1 MKQIAVIG
9 LGKFGQSVAQTLSQK
24 GKEVL
29 AIDKD
34 EERVRA
40 VSELVSQAVE
50 LDSTDEKAL
59 RAAGVENVDAAVVA
73 IGRDLEASIM
83 VTLNLKE
90 IGVKEIVAKA
100 VSEMHGKVLRKV
112 GATRVVFPE
121 RDMGVRI
128 AHSLLSVSTLE
139 QIQLSAEHS
148 IVEIIAPS
156 VFTGKTLK
164 ELMLRPQYGVDVIT
178 LRRKIPTVTDK
189 GVTGIEEKLIVAP
202 GASDAVNQGDV
213 LVIVGSDDDIQK
225 LQGQGKLGR

>member
-1 MKQIAVIG
+1 
-9 LGKFGQSVAQTLSQK
+9 GKFGQSVAETLSQK

-29 AIDKD
+29 AIDINED
-34 EERVRA
+34 RVRA

-59 RAAGVENVDAAVVA
+59 RAAGIENVDAAVVA
-73 IGRDLEASIM
+73 IGRGLEASIM

-139 QIQLSAEHS
+139 QIQLSNEHS

-156 VFTGKTLK
+156 VFVDKTLK
-164 ELMLRPQYGVDVIT
+164 ELRLRSQYGVDVIA

-189 GVTGIEEKLIVAP
+189 GVTEIEEKLIVAP
-202 GASDAVNQGDV
+202 GADDVVNEGDV
-213 LVIVGSDDDIQK
+213 LVIVGSNNDIHKLQK
-225 LQGQGKLGR
+225 LE

>member
-9 LGKFGQSVAQTLSQK
+9 LGKFGQSVAETLSQK

-29 AIDKD
+29 AIDINED
-34 EERVRA
+34 RVRA

-59 RAAGVENVDAAVVA
+59 RAAGIENVDAAVVA
-73 IGRDLEASIM
+73 IGRGLEASIM

-139 QIQLSAEHS
+139 QIQLSNEHS

-156 VFTGKTLK
+156 VFVDKTLK
-164 ELMLRPQYGVDVIT
+164 ELRLRSQYGVDVIA

-189 GVTGIEEKLIVAP
+189 GITEIEEKLIVAP
-202 GASDAVNQGDV
+202 GADDVVNEGDV
-213 LVIVGSDDDIQK
+213 LVIVGSNDNIHKLQK
-225 LQGQGKLGR
+225 LE

>member
-9 LGKFGQSVAQTLSQK
+9 LGKFGQSVAETLSQK

-29 AIDKD
+29 AIDINED
-34 EERVRA
+34 RVRA

-59 RAAGVENVDAAVVA
+59 RAAGIENVDAAVVA
-73 IGRDLEASIM
+73 IGRGLEASIM

-139 QIQLSAEHS
+139 QIQLSNEHS

-156 VFTGKTLK
+156 VFVDKTLK
-164 ELMLRPQYGVDVIT
+164 ELRLRSQYGVDVIA

-189 GVTGIEEKLIVAP
+189 GVTEIEEKLIVAP
-202 GASDAVNQGDV
+202 GADDVVNEGDV
-213 LVIVGSDDDIQK
+213 LVIVGSNDNIHKLQK
-225 LQGQGKLGR
+225 LE

>member
-9 LGKFGQSVAQTLSQK
+9 LGKFGQSVAETLSQK

-29 AIDKD
+29 AIDINED
-34 EERVRA
+34 RVRA

-59 RAAGVENVDAAVVA
+59 RAAGIENVDAAVVA
-73 IGRDLEASIM
+73 IGRGLEASIM

-139 QIQLSAEHS
+139 QIQLSNEHS

-156 VFTGKTLK
+156 VFVDKTLK
-164 ELMLRPQYGVDVIT
+164 ELRLRSQYGVDVIA

-189 GVTGIEEKLIVAP
+189 GVTEIEEKLIVAP
-202 GASDAVNQGDV
+202 GADDVVNEGDV
-213 LVIVGSDDDIQK
+213 LVIVGSNNDIHKLQK
-225 LQGQGKLGR
+225 LE

>member
-1 MKQIAVIG
+1 MAE
-9 LGKFGQSVAQTLSQK
+9 TLSQK

-29 AIDKD
+29 AIDINED
-34 EERVRA
+34 RVRA

-59 RAAGVENVDAAVVA
+59 RAAGIENVDAAVVA
-73 IGRDLEASIM
+73 IGRGLEASIM

-139 QIQLSAEHS
+139 QIQLSNEHS

-156 VFTGKTLK
+156 VFVDKTLK
-164 ELMLRPQYGVDVIT
+164 ELRLRSQYGVDVIA

-189 GVTGIEEKLIVAP
+189 GVTEIEEKLIVAP
-202 GASDAVNQGDV
+202 GADDVVNEGDV
-213 LVIVGSDDDIQK
+213 LVIVGSNNDIHKLQK
-225 LQGQGKLGR
+225 LE

>member
-1 MKQIAVIG
+1 MKRIAVIG
-9 LGKFGQSVAQTLSQK
+9 LGKFGQSVAETLSQK

-29 AIDKD
+29 AIDINED
-34 EERVRA
+34 RVRA
-40 VSELVSQAVE
+40 VSDLVSQAVE

-59 RAAGVENVDAAVVA
+59 RAAGIENVDAAVVA
-73 IGRDLEASIM
+73 IGRGLEASIM

-100 VSEMHGKVLRKV
+100 VSEMHGRVLRKV

-139 QIQLSAEHS
+139 QIQLSNEHS

-156 VFTGKTLK
+156 VFVDKTLE
-164 ELMLRPQYGVDVIT
+164 ELRLRSQYGVDVIA

-189 GVTGIEEKLIVAP
+189 GVTEIEEKLIVAP
-202 GASDAVNQGDV
+202 GADDVVDEGDI
-213 LVIVGSDDDIQK
+213 LVIVGSNDNIHKLQK
-225 LQGQGKLGR
+225 LE